1 MPSIPSASQPTDM
14 AQESRLPVG
23 AMVGGLAGGVAL
35 AILVAVCYMLWTRA
49 TRRVKEQRKKEAVRS
64 LLELIA
70 MSNSIGPEDAQ
81 HRTKSNTHYN
91 ATVALT
97 KPWPTYRPMLL
108 RPAPTKVKFTE
119 KGGDGPRTPSAPK
132 PLRSAK
138 AKAPAAQPHAPMVGV
153 PRLPSTVSSVSMYS
167 AASGEERQVRAPTSL
182 ILALGTIEAALTR
195 GSWGPQRVSQATSG
209 SAYSQDVGVAY

>member
-1 MPSIPSASQPTDM
+1 A
-14 AQESRLPVG
+14 
-23 AMVGGLAGGVAL
+23 GVAL

-49 TRRVKEQRKKEAVRS
+49 TRRAKEQRKKEA
-64 LLELIA
+64 
-70 MSNSIGPEDAQ
+70 
-81 HRTKSNTHYN
+81 TKNNTRYN
-91 ATVALT
+91 ATAALT

-119 KGGDGPRTPSAPK
+119 KGGDSLRTPSAPK

-138 AKAPAAQPHAPMVGV
+138 AKAPAAQPHTPMVGV

-209 SAYSQDVGVAY
+209 SAYSQDVGCSVLRV